1 MSRNRY
7 VCTEMTN
14 EQNTIMNL
22 AAIVPEIHNVV
33 ATIQIECE
41 PIDIHRLSI
50 LLPYSTYDKSKFAA
64 ITIRL
69 LEPTC
74 TCLLFTSG
82 KLVVTGAG
90 SWEEALYTAYH
101 VRDILKETHP
111 GQSFEIVAYDVQ
123 NIVAHAEMGK
133 GLFPPGGGDGSS
145 TTSPPSSSLPAVM
158 DLDAFYRDHFEE
170 CTYQRSMFPG
180 LIYRPLSAS
189 VVLLCF
195 SSAKVVITGGKSANQ
210 IFSEWERLVPV
221 VARYVR
227 PA

>member
-1 MSRNRY
+1 MDVSA
-7 VCTEMTN
+7 V
-14 EQNTIMNL
+14 
-22 AAIVPEIHNVV
+22 VPEIHNVV

-50 LLPYSTYDKSKFAA
+50 LLPFSTYDKSKFAA

-82 KLVVTGAG
+82 KLVVTGAA

-101 VRDILKETHP
+101 VCALLRRTLP
-111 GQSFEIVAYDVQ
+111 GQRFEIVAYDVQ
-123 NIVAHAEMGK
+123 NIVAHAEMARAA
-133 GLFPPGGGDGSS
+133 PPGCASVS
-145 TTSPPSSSLPAVM
+145 M
-158 DLDAFYRDHFEE
+158 DLNAFYRDNFEE

-180 LIYRPLSAS
+180 LIYRPLRAS

-195 SSAKVVITGGKSANQ
+195 ASAKVVITGGKSAAQ
-210 IFSEWERLVPV
+210 IFSEWERLAPV

-227 PA
+227 AE